1 MKILI
6 VDDSIFVRQFVK
18 KYLLDIN
25 PSIELDFA
33 ASGEEGYD
41 MYLEKHPYLIMTDLL
56 MPGMGGQAFIEK
68 VRNTDKKTKIIVL
81 TADIQKTVK
90 EEIAA
95 LKVTAFLNKPINRDS
110 IKFISGLIEE

>member
-6 VDDSIFVRQFVK
+6 VDDSIFVRQFIK
-18 KYLLDIN
+18 KYLLEIN
-25 PSIELDFA
+25 SSVELDFA
-33 ASGEEGYD
+33 ATGEEGYD
-41 MYLEKHPYLIMTDLL
+41 MYAEKSPDLVITDLL

-68 VRNTDKKTKIIVL
+68 IRKTDKKTRIIVL

-90 EEIAA
+90 EEISA
-95 LKVTAFLNKPINRDS
+95 LKVTAFLNKPINRES